1 MYEFGR
7 GNIRVTLNAKVL
19 VVDDETNERNGLAEL
34 LTGWGYQTEMA
45 ADGEEAL
52 EKISVFNP
60 EVVISDLRMPR
71 MGGMDLL
78 KRLHEENPIA
88 SFIILTGQGTI
99 EEAVEATKLG
109 AYNFLEK
116 PVDAKRLRIEL
127 RNCLER
133 NENKQN
139 LEIAQRK
146 LRAMGLLG
154 TLVGRSGKM
163 QEVMSLIAMVA
174 PSRASVLITGES
186 GTGKELAARTLH
198 ELSPRKAKPFVP
210 VNCAAI
216 PESLME
222 SEIFGHEK
230 GAFTGAVE
238 RRLGCFELANGGT
251 LLLDEIG
258 EMPVGTQAKLLR
270 VLEDS
275 KVRRLGS
282 KSEISIDVRV
292 LASTN
297 KIPEEAVAKGQMR
310 SDLYFRLNVVQIA
323 MPPLREH
330 LEDLEDLTTALLDD
344 LSRKHNS
351 HVKRVDDEVL
361 EMFRAYAWPGNVREL
376 RNMLERAVVTN
387 AGEVLRKKDFSPQLS
402 RPVQAAGGDDGL
414 RLRPGLTVSE
424 AEQRLIFET
433 LTATQNNKTRAAEM
447 LGISLKTLHNKLK
460 EYESQSQK

>member
-1 MYEFGR
+1 M
-7 GNIRVTLNAKVL
+7 TLSAKVL
-19 VVDDETNERNGLAEL
+19 VVDDEVNERTGLAEL

-52 EKISVFNP
+52 EKIAAYNP

-78 KRLHEENPIA
+78 KRLHEENPAA

-133 NENKQN
+133 NENKQS
-139 LEIAQRK
+139 LEIAQRR
-146 LRAMGLLG
+146 LRSMGLLG
-154 TLVGRSGKM
+154 ALVGRSAKM

-198 ELSPRKAKPFVP
+198 ELSPRKPKPFVA

-216 PESLME
+216 PETLME

-258 EMPVGTQAKLLR
+258 EMPIGTQAKLLR

-297 KIPEEAVAKGQMR
+297 KMPEEAVAKGQMR
-310 SDLYFRLNVVQIA
+310 GDLYFRLNVVQIA
-323 MPPLREH
+323 MPPLRDH
-330 LEDLEDLTTALLDD
+330 PEDLEDLTTALLDD

-351 HVKRVDDEVL
+351 KVKRVDDEVL

-387 AGEVLRKKDFSPQLS
+387 PGEVLGKKDFSPQLS
-402 RPVQAAGGDDGL
+402 RPVQTGGADDGL

>member
-1 MYEFGR
+1 M
-7 GNIRVTLNAKVL
+7 TLSAKVL
-19 VVDDETNERNGLAEL
+19 VVDDEVNERTGLAEL
-34 LTGWGYQTEMA
+34 LAGWGYETEMA

-52 EKISVFNP
+52 EKIAAFNP

-78 KRLHEENPIA
+78 KRLHEENPAA

-133 NENKQN
+133 NENKQS
-139 LEIAQRK
+139 LEIAQRR
-146 LRAMGLLG
+146 LRSMGLLG

-198 ELSPRKAKPFVP
+198 ELSPRKPKPFVA

-216 PESLME
+216 PETLME

-258 EMPVGTQAKLLR
+258 EMPIGTQAKLLR

-297 KIPEEAVAKGQMR
+297 KIPEEAVSKGQMR

-330 LEDLEDLTTALLDD
+330 LEDLEDLTTALLDE

-351 HVKRVDDEVL
+351 QVKRVDDEVL
-361 EMFRAYAWPGNVREL
+361 DMFRAYAWPGNVREL

-387 AGEVLRKKDFSPQLS
+387 PGEVLHKKEFSPQLN
-402 RPVQAAGGDDGL
+402 RPVQTGDGADGL

>member
-1 MYEFGR
+1 M
-7 GNIRVTLNAKVL
+7 TLSAKVL
-19 VVDDETNERNGLAEL
+19 VVDDEVNERTGLAEL
-34 LTGWGYQTEMA
+34 LTGWGYETEMA

-52 EKISVFNP
+52 EKIAAFNP

-78 KRLHEENPIA
+78 KRLHEENPGA

-133 NENKQN
+133 NENKQS
-139 LEIAQRK
+139 LEIAQRR
-146 LRAMGLLG
+146 LRSMGLLG

-198 ELSPRKAKPFVP
+198 ELSPRKPKPFVA

-216 PESLME
+216 PETLME

-258 EMPVGTQAKLLR
+258 EMPIGTQAKLLR

-297 KIPEEAVAKGQMR
+297 KMPEEAVAKGQMR
-310 SDLYFRLNVVQIA
+310 GDLYFRLNVVQIA
-323 MPPLREH
+323 MPPLRDH

-351 HVKRVDDEVL
+351 KVKRVDDEVL

-387 AGEVLRKKDFSPQLS
+387 PGEVLGKKDFSPQLS
-402 RPVQAAGGDDGL
+402 RPVQTGSADDGL